1 MFPPPTLLG
10 IGIVLRARRSTEVC
24 FWKLRGPYSGR
35 PSPVSSFKS
44 YYFRSSQIFS
54 DLAGFISGM
63 WRGWGSRKRGKK
75 KPSDESTRFPHPPP
89 LPSHLPGIRSWL
101 LLHFASADPQIPI
114 SHPALSKIPRS
125 DVWPMDASKDHA
137 QVRSSPLPTS
147 QTAPLVSPRCT
158 PTSASLRL
166 RLTKNLSLIHISEPT
181 RPY

>member
-1 MFPPPTLLG
+1 MRALSLG
-10 IGIVLRARRSTEVC
+10 CGGDGDAGRGGRRSRVMRA
-24 FWKLRGPYSGR
+24 L
-35 PSPVSSFKS
+35 
-44 YYFRSSQIFS
+44 
-54 DLAGFISGM
+54 D
-63 WRGWGSRKRGKK
+63 
-75 KPSDESTRFPHPPP
+75 FPTHP
-89 LPSHLPGIRSWL
+89 LSHHIYLVGIRSWL

-166 RLTKNLSLIHISEPT
+166 RLTKNRSLSSPSLRHLRHPYPDVHPTLTTNVPSNLRHLHSLHPPHRLRPCPSKPFCSQSDFFPIHSHP
-181 RPY
+181 